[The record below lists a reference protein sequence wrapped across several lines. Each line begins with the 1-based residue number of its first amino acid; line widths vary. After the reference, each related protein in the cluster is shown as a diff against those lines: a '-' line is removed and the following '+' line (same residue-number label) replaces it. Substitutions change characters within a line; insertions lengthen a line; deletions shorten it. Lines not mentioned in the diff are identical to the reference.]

1 MFWGYEARLVMRADV
16 LERESDD
23 RLRYEDTIM
32 KVGEYFI
39 HNGLITQSQL
49 DEALSLQKDNPERAL
64 GEILVTLGV
73 FSKEQLIMAME
84 MYMVETGAT
93 PSVVD
98 EWLDQDEV
106 DVLLERIAK

>member
-1 MFWGYEARLVMRADV
+1 
-16 LERESDD
+16 
-23 RLRYEDTIM
+23 M

-39 HNGLITQSQL
+39 QNGLITQEQL
-49 DEALSLQKDNPERAL
+49 DEALALQRDNPARAL

-84 MYMVETGAT
+84 MYMIETGAT
-93 PSVVD
+93 PAVAD

-106 DVLLERIAK
+106 DVLMERLVK